1 MGPTLPDSYY
11 RFFFRRLLRVGTAE
25 KVVEVRSVGSIGA
38 ALTVVLIFIF
48 PDGVIVVPVHM
59 RILYSSVS
67 SRHLRV
73 YPETGKT
80 KKLLLWP

>member
-25 KVVEVRSVGSIGA
+25 KVVEARVVGSIGS
-38 ALTVVLIFIF
+38 ALMLVLIFIF
-48 PDGVIVVPVHM
+48 PDGVIVVPVRM
-59 RILYSSVS
+59 RILYSPVS

-73 YPETGKT
+73 YPETGEP